1 MKKIIIALS
10 AFVLLMV
17 SCQKSNFYT
26 AHLYENGIVA
36 FQTGNTGEIAA
47 FLEESGPVSFTISSS
62 IKAEEDLS
70 VNFEEVRDQAV
81 LDAFNSK
88 NGTRYQML
96 PETNVTLSAH
106 TAVIKAGNAVSDPV
120 TADVDIEGFEN
131 GVIYCLPLKITGTS
145 GTPVTVPGEEYA
157 YIVIRGYV
165 YASVAHLQGGYFSF
179 PNTVNDPRLHMDYC
193 TMEIRFKADSWQSAN
208 PYISTLI
215 GTEES
220 FLLRVGDVSIQGSTD
235 QKQST
240 LNLAGGK
247 GIGATKASS
256 NQMELGKW
264 YHVAAV
270 VDGAGQSAK
279 VYVNGELD
287 FEVPIN
293 SKGLDLGAIYN
304 SVFSIGMSVNGR
316 LLRGYVSEARVWGR
330 LLSQTELVN
339 GQCSIA
345 DPVTEAAENGLKG
358 YWRLDAAN
366 GAKDLTGNGFDGIKY
381 GSVIYTEANVRCP
394 E

>member
-1 MKKIIIALS
+1 MKKIIITLS
-10 AFVLLMV
+10 ALVLLAA
-17 SCQKSNFYT
+17 CQKSNLYT
-26 AHLYENGIVA
+26 ANLYENGIVA
-36 FQTGNTGEIAA
+36 FQAGSTGEIAA
-47 FLEESGPVSFTISSS
+47 FLEESGPVSFTITSSV
-62 IKAEEDLS
+62 KAEKDLT
-70 VNFEEVRDQAV
+70 VNFEQVRDQAV
-81 LDAFNSK
+81 LDAFNTK
-88 NGTRYQML
+88 NGTKYQML
-96 PETNVTLSAH
+96 PESNITLSASS
-106 TAVIKAGNAVSDPV
+106 AVIKAGNAVSDPV
-120 TADVDIEGFEN
+120 TANVDIEGFEN

-165 YASVAHLQGGYFSF
+165 YASVAHLTGGYFSM
-179 PNTVNDPRLHMDYC
+179 PSTVNDPRLHMDYC
-193 TMEIRFKADSWQSAN
+193 TMEIRFKADSWENNN

-220 FLLRVGDVSIQGSTD
+220 FLLRVGDVSIQGSTE

-247 GIGATKASS
+247 GIGATKASD

-270 VDGAGQSAK
+270 VDGAGQNAI
-279 VYVNGELD
+279 VYVNGEED
-287 FEVPIN
+287 FSVPIN

-316 LLRGYVSEARVWGR
+316 LLRGYVSEARVWNR

-339 GQCSIA
+339 GQCAIA
-345 DPVTEAAENGLKG
+345 DPVTEAAENGLMG
-358 YWRLDAAN
+358 YWKLDAAN

-381 GSVIYTEANVRCP
+381 GSVTYTEANVRCP